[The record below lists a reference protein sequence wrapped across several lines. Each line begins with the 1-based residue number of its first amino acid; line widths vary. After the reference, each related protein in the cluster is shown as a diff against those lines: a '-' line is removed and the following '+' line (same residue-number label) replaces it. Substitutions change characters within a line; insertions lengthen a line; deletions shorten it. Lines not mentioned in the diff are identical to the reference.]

1 MTMMMALMMNTMVR
15 TWKES
20 VKMDIKEAKDNYVR
34 RIDTIINPTKGLIR
48 NYTDVILT
56 DVEEGRYMLAQEAC
70 FEMIRLLGEVN
81 EKKRALKIMED
92 SEK

>member
-1 MTMMMALMMNTMVR
+1 
-15 TWKES
+15 
-20 VKMDIKEAKDNYVR
+20 MDIKEAKDNYVR

>member
-20 VKMDIKEAKDNYVR
+20 VKMDIKEAKDNYVG